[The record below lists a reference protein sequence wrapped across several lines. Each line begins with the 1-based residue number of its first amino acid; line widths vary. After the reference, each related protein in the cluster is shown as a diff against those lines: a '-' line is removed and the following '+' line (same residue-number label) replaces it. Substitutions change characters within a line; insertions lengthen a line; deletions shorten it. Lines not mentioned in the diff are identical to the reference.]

1 MNRKRKGFR
10 VLMLMVCM
18 IALMG
23 IQPMTAHA
31 AEPTIHEVYN
41 YGNLVQVINYFAS
54 DGDVIMIMN
63 SITVSPSTNAVVGDP
78 NKHVTLKR
86 KDASVYF
93 NISTTS
99 EVTFQ
104 NVTFDGDGIQTG
116 NAYVI
121 PFANVIFQDCTFKN
135 CITETA
141 NGGAVYVVNNTSTFR
156 NCTFDNNTGVQGGH
170 MYIAN
175 GANAVI
181 ENSTFVNGHALV
193 DGGAI
198 KNTTNPPAACR
209 ITSSIIKDN
218 SAGEYGGGFST
229 TGYAVISGTKIY
241 DNTATAGGA
250 DIARFSMA
258 FSMYDSL
265 ELPGLLELY
274 KDDEFVPTGW
284 VNDYDAEAGVVFP
297 TGYDLTSNYI
307 LMKLDYVI
315 PPTEVVLDAAS
326 LGTADDGK
334 VTGLESGKYY
344 KVTAGE
350 VVSYSKADGTSTAIE
365 SEASPLLGNEITGLT
380 NGETYLVEEFTPAPT
395 RVLLDSESLGTAA
408 DSKITGLETG
418 KLYMV
423 TQGETI
429 SYSKSDGTLTLV
441 EAEAEALVGTEI
453 LGLTN
458 GETYLVEEYTP
469 APVEPPVEEEPVEEP
484 GTIILDAASLGTAGD
499 GKISELI
506 PGKTYKVIVIAY
518 VKADGTLTTIESEAE
533 PLTGTD
539 ILGLTNG
546 NVYKVE
552 EYPSVAPEPLPEE
565 EPEPEEPVDQ
575 EEEPTPTP
583 TPDPTPSSNSGSS
596 HSHSNSTPVVTV
608 AVKPEVKPAV
618 TLSNGK
624 AVLDTTKAEYLLGYA
639 AGRLGG
645 KDAVSRAEAA
655 QIVYG
660 IMTADSRKAIY
671 SETNSFKDVP
681 LDAWYNAAVSTIA
694 KAGIITGSGDGNF
707 SPERYITWG
716 EMATIFTRFVEP
728 RTDVRIITEHWA
740 RGAINTAISL
750 KWIDYNDKFDPN
762 ATVTIDEMIAFIEAA
777 FAHAGQETS

>member
-1 MNRKRKGFR
+1 MNKKRKGFR
-10 VLMLMVCM
+10 VLLLMVCM

-31 AEPTIHEVYN
+31 AEPTVYEATHL
-41 YGNLVQVINYFAS
+41 GTLLQVISNAS

-63 SITVSPSTNAVVGDP
+63 SITVSPSTDAVIGDP

-93 NISTTS
+93 NISTSNT
-99 EVTFQ
+99 VTFQ
-104 NVTFDGDGIQTG
+104 NVTFDGDGIKTG

-121 PFANVIFQDCTFKN
+121 PFANVTFQDCTFKN

-156 NCTFDNNTGVQGGH
+156 NCTFDSNTGVQGGH
-170 MYIAN
+170 MYIGN
-175 GANAVI
+175 GANVVI
-181 ENSTFVNGHALV
+181 ENSTFINGHALV

-218 SAGEYGGGFST
+218 SAGEYGGGLST

-297 TGYDLTSNYI
+297 TGYDLTSNNI

-326 LGTADDGK
+326 LGTA
-334 VTGLESGKYY
+334 
-344 KVTAGE
+344 
-350 VVSYSKADGTSTAIE
+350 
-365 SEASPLLGNEITGLT
+365 
-380 NGETYLVEEFTPAPT
+380 
-395 RVLLDSESLGTAA
+395 A
-408 DSKITGLETG
+408 DSKITGLESG

-469 APVEPPVEEEPVEEP
+469 APVEEEPTPEEP

-499 GKISELI
+499 GKISELT

-518 VKADGTLTTIESEAE
+518 VKADGTLTTNESEAE

-546 NVYKVE
+546 KLYKVE
-552 EYPSVAPEPLPEE
+552 EYPSVEPEPLPEE
-565 EPEPEEPVDQ
+565 EPEEVDPTPTPEPEEPVDQ
-575 EEEPTPTP
+575 EEKPTPTP
-583 TPDPTPSSNSGSS
+583 TPESTPSSNSGSS
-596 HSHSNSTPVVTV
+596 HSHSTSSPVVTV

-618 TLSNGK
+618 TLTNGK

-660 IMTADSRKAIY
+660 ILTADSRKAIY

-681 LDAWYNAAVSTIA
+681 QDAWYNAAVSTIA

-728 RTDVRIITEHWA
+728 RTDVHIITEHWA

-762 ATVTIDEMIAFIEAA
+762 ATVTIDEMLAFIEAA